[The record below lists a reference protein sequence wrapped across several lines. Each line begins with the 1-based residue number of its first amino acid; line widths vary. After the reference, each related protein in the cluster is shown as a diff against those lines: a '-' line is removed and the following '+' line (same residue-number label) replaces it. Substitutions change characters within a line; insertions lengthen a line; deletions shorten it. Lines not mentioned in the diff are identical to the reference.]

1 MKPMSWS
8 SSLPLLVVLLLL
20 CWPGLQAYG
29 DDQTLSQDVSRGSL
43 NSIGNDFHG
52 TYHSVS
58 SASELTLQLAQAEA
72 GSTIE
77 LQAGLY
83 SGHFV
88 IDKRLHLA
96 AQPGAVI
103 DAQGQGTAVKIMAAG
118 VVVSGLTVRNWGPDL
133 YQKDAAFLL
142 SEASD
147 SVRLLNNHLTGP
159 GFGIYAYQLKDLL
172 VRDNYI
178 RGDARLSKLDRGDGI
193 HLLRVDKPLISDNQ
207 IHHVR
212 DGVYLESGSGS
223 QVYGNTFTEQQYGIH
238 YMYTQDDE
246 AMDNRASHLDGGY
259 ALMNAEAINLGY
271 NRVSQAREFGVLLNM
286 TNNARIHGN
295 QIELVSAPDAPL
307 GDLFAQGKGL
317 FIYGARDNQIYG
329 NYIAANDIGIAMAL
343 GGEGNQVYQNQ
354 FIDNS
359 TQVRYVGEQ
368 QVEWSLHQHGN
379 FWSDYRGWDLNG
391 DAVGDSIY
399 LPNDRLDRLFWLYPE
414 ASFLMES
421 PVVKLL
427 KWVDS
432 RLQLNNLTGVMD
444 SYPLMSRQLFLEASQ

>member
-1 MKPMSWS
+1 MKLISWS
-8 SSLPLLVVLLLL
+8 SCLPLLTVFLLF
-20 CWPGLQAYG
+20 CWPGLLAYG
-29 DDQTLSQDVSRGSL
+29 DDQALSHDVGRGSL
-43 NSIGNDFHG
+43 NSIDIDFQG
-52 TYHSVS
+52 TYHRVS
-58 SASELTLQLAQAEA
+58 SANELTQQLAQAKP

-77 LQAGLY
+77 LQSGLY

-88 IDKRLHLA
+88 IDKRLHLTA
-96 AQPGAVI
+96 LSGAVI

-118 VVVSGLTVRNWGPDL
+118 VVVSGLTVRNWGQDL

-142 SEASD
+142 SESSD
-147 SVRLLNNHLTGP
+147 SVRLLNNHLSGP
-159 GFGIYAYQLKDLL
+159 GFGIYAYQLKGLL
-172 VRDNYI
+172 VLDNDI
-178 RGDARLSKLDRGDGI
+178 RGDARLNKLDRGDGI
-193 HLLRVDKPLISDNQ
+193 HLLRVDNPLISDNQ

-223 QVYGNTFTEQQYGIH
+223 QVYGNTFSEQQYGIH
-238 YMYTQDDE
+238 YMYTKDDK
-246 AMDNRASHLDGGY
+246 AMGNRASHLDGGY

-271 NRVSQAREFGVLLNM
+271 NQVSQAREFGVLLNM
-286 TNNARIHGN
+286 TNNALIHSN
-295 QIELVSAPDAPL
+295 HIEQVSAPDAPL
-307 GDLFAQGKGL
+307 GDLFVEGKGL
-317 FIYGARDNQIYG
+317 FIYGARDNKIYD
-329 NYIAANDIGIAMAL
+329 NHIAANDIGIAMAL

-359 TQVRYVGEQ
+359 TQVRYVGEK
-368 QVEWSLHQHGN
+368 QVEWSQHQRGN

-391 DAVGDSIY
+391 DAIGDSIY

-421 PVVKLL
+421 PVVKLI

-444 SYPLMSRQLFLEASQ
+444 SYPLMYCQSLLEASQ

>member
-1 MKPMSWS
+1 
-8 SSLPLLVVLLLL
+8 
-20 CWPGLQAYG
+20 
-29 DDQTLSQDVSRGSL
+29 
-43 NSIGNDFHG
+43 
-52 TYHSVS
+52 
-58 SASELTLQLAQAEA
+58 
-72 GSTIE
+72 
-77 LQAGLY
+77 
-83 SGHFV
+83 
-88 IDKRLHLA
+88 
-96 AQPGAVI
+96 
-103 DAQGQGTAVKIMAAG
+103 
-118 VVVSGLTVRNWGPDL
+118 
-133 YQKDAAFLL
+133 
-142 SEASD
+142 
-147 SVRLLNNHLTGP
+147 
-159 GFGIYAYQLKDLL
+159 
-172 VRDNYI
+172 
-178 RGDARLSKLDRGDGI
+178 
-193 HLLRVDKPLISDNQ
+193 
-207 IHHVR
+207 
-212 DGVYLESGSGS
+212 
-223 QVYGNTFTEQQYGIH
+223 
-238 YMYTQDDE
+238 
-246 AMDNRASHLDGGY
+246 MDNRASHLDGGY

-295 QIELVSAPDAPL
+295 HIEQISAPDAPL

-317 FIYGARDNQIYG
+317 FIYGARDNQIYD
-329 NYIAANDIGIAMAL
+329 NHIAANDIGIAMAL

-368 QVEWSLHQHGN
+368 LVEWSLHQHGN

-414 ASFLMES
+414 ASLLMES